1 MYELFSDK
9 FNYIVR
15 TQCIRKSRVWGGGL
29 LHRLREHLIG
39 VKTHCM
45 GTVKANKKRKRYF
58 LVCMAVGQLYPC
70 VMALYSVVDNE
81 ASAMEAAAISMGHTL
96 CNNYSKTIGVV
107 SHKQKLESA
116 YRQGKSKK
124 KFKPAYL
131 QNPAGSI
138 DMEAVTKATH
148 LFFKQ
153 RQAAKNHYYHV
164 IERGRQL
171 LNLQLLIKKPLK
183 EAYWVAGKKMCGLH
197 VGPLDMYSDVWFLFK
212 YAAARLKL
220 VDWWRCRKI
229 TLNGCHYTYKL
240 FWLAK
245 LNLLLSCQ
253 GSWIIDYFC

>member
-1 MYELFSDK
+1 M
-9 FNYIVR
+9 
-15 TQCIRKSRVWGGGL
+15 
-29 LHRLREHLIG
+29 
-39 VKTHCM
+39 
-45 GTVKANKKRKRYF
+45 
-58 LVCMAVGQLYPC
+58 
-70 VMALYSVVDNE
+70 
-81 ASAMEAAAISMGHTL
+81 
-96 CNNYSKTIGVV
+96 
-107 SHKQKLESA
+107 
-116 YRQGKSKK
+116 GKSKK

-253 GSWIIDYFC
+253 GSWIIDYFCWADRFTIAKDVVHLCSWSCMEDLCITMAGDQLEVMPHGCPLLSTHTQVVIRPER